1 MTPFELGM
9 LIMGVSGWALVTYLI
24 YKSRMDKP
32 KLVFDVESKTFYPA
46 AENNYF
52 TVIALNMKVHNK
64 GSKSTTIHT
73 SKLTFDYDSKPREI
87 VDDRTSFDVSPNSTI
102 IFNPNLIKHTKD
114 LVIHGRITNCE
125 LMVIHTHGEKMI
137 DLGTIEEY
145 KQEKE

>member
-1 MTPFELGM
+1 MTLLEIAAIVGSVIAGLTLLYVITKP
-9 LIMGVSGWALVTYLI
+9 
-24 YKSRMDKP
+24 RRDKP

-52 TVIALNMKVHNK
+52 TVIALNIKVHNK

-73 SKLTFDYDSKPREI
+73 SKLTFDYDSKPHEI

-102 IFNPNLIKHTKD
+102 IFNPSLNKHTKD
-114 LVIHGRITNCE
+114 LVIHGKITNCE

-137 DLGTIEEY
+137 DLGTIEEN
-145 KQEKE
+145 KN